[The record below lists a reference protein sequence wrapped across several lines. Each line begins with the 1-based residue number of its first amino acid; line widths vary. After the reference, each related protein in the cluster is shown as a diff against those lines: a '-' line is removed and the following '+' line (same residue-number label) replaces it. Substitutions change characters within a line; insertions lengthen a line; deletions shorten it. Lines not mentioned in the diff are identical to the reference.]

1 MQRNKHHRHLKNH
14 CRIRRDE
21 IVKPQIQIFTAYT
34 FLYGENFIGDSIL
47 SNRKA
52 FKSLTNKKMD
62 NTNKLLIRSEI
73 LDFNMR

>member
-1 MQRNKHHRHLKNH
+1 M
-14 CRIRRDE
+14 
-21 IVKPQIQIFTAYT
+21 KPQIQIFKAYT
-34 FLYGENFIGDSIL
+34 FLYGENFIGDNIL

-52 FKSLTNKKMD
+52 FKSLTNKKMG